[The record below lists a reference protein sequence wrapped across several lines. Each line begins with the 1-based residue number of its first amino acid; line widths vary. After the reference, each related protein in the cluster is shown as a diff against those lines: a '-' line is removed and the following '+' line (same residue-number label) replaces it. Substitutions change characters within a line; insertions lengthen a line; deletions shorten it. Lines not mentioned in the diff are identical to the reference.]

1 MQVAVLVLEQ
11 LGLEDKDKEIID
23 RHAEIIAKRKQAV
36 QTNHGEEAKDDVQV
50 FQQPEKREAESIE
63 EVKIERVSQAELKL
77 ADQMFYSG
85 AVTSRLLQKPGEESK
100 EA

>member
-23 RHAEIIAKRKQAV
+23 RHAQIMAKRSKDV

-50 FQQPEKREAESIE
+50 FQEPEKREA
-63 EVKIERVSQAELKL
+63 
-77 ADQMFYSG
+77 
-85 AVTSRLLQKPGEESK
+85 
-100 EA
+100 